1 MDQSIRIRGWQL
13 RGVARIQRGFQGNGK
28 EVKREERGKK
38 TGQWTERWDKMPVC
52 WRLWWRRQIESK
64 YSMQPPAV
72 PAILVTGSA
81 RRVGATIARK
91 LHAAGANV
99 IIHFNR
105 SRGDAEGLVNELNAI
120 RANSAAAV
128 QGDLL
133 DAKIL
138 AALIDQAQ
146 GCFDRLDGL
155 VNNAS
160 SFYATPLGKISEDH
174 WLDLIGSNLKAPL
187 FLSQAAAPYLRKSR
201 GSIVNI
207 VDIHSGRPLKDFVV
221 YTAAKAGLAGLTRAL
236 ALDLGPEVRV
246 NGVSPGAIMWPEP
259 GHGNPDDYPEAERR
273 RIVQQTPL
281 KRVGSAEDIAGAVKY
296 LMLDAPYVTGQILAV
311 DGGREIAL

>member
-1 MDQSIRIRGWQL
+1 
-13 RGVARIQRGFQGNGK
+13 
-28 EVKREERGKK
+28 
-38 TGQWTERWDKMPVC
+38 
-52 WRLWWRRQIESK
+52 
-64 YSMQPPAV
+64 MQPSAV

-81 RRVGATIARK
+81 RRVGATIART

-105 SRGDAEGLVNELNAI
+105 SRSDADGLVSELNTV

-133 DAKIL
+133 DMKIL
-138 AALIDQAQ
+138 AGLVGQAQ
-146 GCFDRLDGL
+146 ACFGRLDGL

-187 FLSQAAAPYLRKSR
+187 FLSQAAAPYLRASR

-207 VDIHSGRPLKDFVV
+207 VDIHSDRPLKDFVV

-236 ALDLGPEVRV
+236 AIDLGPEVRV
-246 NGVSPGAIMWPEP
+246 NGVSPGAILWPEP
-259 GHGNPDDYPEAERR
+259 GHGPDDYPEAERR